1 MNVRFLNIVANE
13 NAEYVI
19 RMGGDQILA
28 DTNFINYIL
37 CDMKKQKKEWFY
49 EDSAACILPDIVSIQ
64 YLKKHYKELLLKDRY
79 FSGLEKQ
86 MQDTEF
92 AKRFWKKNLRF
103 MIYPRNY

>member
-37 CDMKKQKKEWFY
+37 CDMKNKKRNGSMKTVQPVY
-49 EDSAACILPDIVSIQ
+49 YQILSAFNI
-64 YLKKHYKELLLKDRY
+64 
-79 FSGLEKQ
+79 
-86 MQDTEF
+86 
-92 AKRFWKKNLRF
+92 
-103 MIYPRNY
+103 